1 MVPYVL
7 TLKDTYIQVYQRSII
22 TNLSQF
28 DEHIKEYK
36 ASLQLSTDDE
46 CEVSPELTVIVD
58 IYIVI
63 AEQRAQ
69 IIGILN

>member
-46 CEVSPELTVIVD
+46 YEVSPEVTVIID
-58 IYIVI
+58 IYI
-63 AEQRAQ
+63 
-69 IIGILN
+69 